1 MPGHDICEV
10 PAKAPGIAPGQDTG
24 RQVSPGIAPGHDACE
39 VPPALG
45 NQATTGCQV
54 SPGIVPGHDICEV
67 PGWWRSFSLAK
78 FRAGGPGPRQV
89 KEGGAELC
97 PGATLLE
104 GEEGT
109 SPLGAASRATNVKP
123 RRPRSTSTALWATA
137 EQGTKHPPLRV
148 PPANC
153 IGLPPHLVLVLSRQ
167 TSRTG
172 LRVSP
177 VTWDGKLRQ

>member
-1 MPGHDICEV
+1 MCPATTSV
-10 PAKAPGIAPGQDTG
+10 RYQPRRPALRPAKT
-24 RQVSPGIAPGHDACE
+24 QVVKSR
-39 VPPALG
+39 PASRP
-45 NQATTGCQV
+45 ATTPVRYHHYTRHTGCQV

-67 PGWWRSFSLAK
+67 PGWRRSFSLAK